1 MVFIQ
6 NEIWKYCKNENEIIM
21 KIDKISEEIGI
32 NKVKLYKA
40 LYINMTLTIIWNF
53 EDQVEERVIKN
64 NIKIIEFLE
73 RILIMS

>member
-1 MVFIQ
+1 
-6 NEIWKYCKNENEIIM
+6 M

>member
-73 RILIMS
+73 KILIMS